1 MFFPSFLLV
10 LLVLSAP
17 VAILADG
24 PVVHGLI
31 AAAAAVS
38 IAIILVRIRPGEAGF
53 LSALIRPIVYVAA
66 VPALWMIVQLMP
78 IQTTGLAHSI
88 WTSAIA
94 ALGLPLAETISI
106 DPGATL
112 IALVRYLSAIAI
124 ALTAAALS
132 IDRWRA
138 QWILFALVAAAT
150 VSALMVLAPKSGLF
164 PFISSG
170 KAIEQSGFI
179 PTAIAG
185 LGVILSLAAGLNAVG
200 QRISQSKQTKSNSSW
215 LIFVAC
221 SIAFAL
227 CCVTIIAAGT
237 SQIYF
242 AVVCGVATLIVAT
255 AIRRFDI
262 GSWGIAAI
270 ISIALFIMVAV
281 FGTKLN
287 NPSLDLSLAFATKT
301 PPPLIEVTQRMLTES
316 GWAGT
321 GAGTFSKILPIFR
334 DMDES
339 TIGQFGPTAA
349 ATIAIEMGR
358 PFFWLT
364 VLTMLALA
372 FTLLKGALRRQR
384 DSLYPAAGA
393 SCVIAVVLLGF
404 DNSAPLTTSVSII
417 VATIV
422 GMGIAQRKSRLV

>member
-1 MFFPSFLLV
+1 
-10 LLVLSAP
+10 
-17 VAILADG
+17 
-24 PVVHGLI
+24 
-31 AAAAAVS
+31 
-38 IAIILVRIRPGEAGF
+38 
-53 LSALIRPIVYVAA
+53 
-66 VPALWMIVQLMP
+66 
-78 IQTTGLAHSI
+78 
-88 WTSAIA
+88 
-94 ALGLPLAETISI
+94 
-106 DPGATL
+106 
-112 IALVRYLSAIAI
+112 
-124 ALTAAALS
+124 
-132 IDRWRA
+132 
-138 QWILFALVAAAT
+138 VAAAT
-150 VSALMVLAPKSGLF
+150 MSALMVLALKSGLF
-164 PFISSG
+164 PFISSE

-185 LGVILSLAAGLNAVG
+185 LGVILSLAAGLNAIG
-200 QRISQSKQTKSNSSW
+200 QQISQSKQTKSNSIW

-227 CCVTIIAAGT
+227 CCVSIIAAGT

-281 FGTKLN
+281 FGTKLS

-301 PPPLIEVTQRMLTES
+301 SPPLIEVTQRMLTES

-321 GAGTFSKILPIFR
+321 GAGTFPKILPIFR

-339 TIGQFGPTAA
+339 TIGQFAPTAA

-404 DNSAPLTTSVSII
+404 DNSAPLTISVSII
-417 VATIV
+417 LATIV

>member
-10 LLVLSAP
+10 LLVFSAP

-38 IAIILVRIRPGEAGF
+38 IAVIVLKVRPGEAGF

-78 IQTTGLAHSI
+78 IQTPGLAHSV
-88 WTSAIA
+88 WTSATA
-94 ALGLPLAETISI
+94 AIGLPLAETISI

-112 IALVRYLSAIAI
+112 IALVRYLSTIAI
-124 ALTAAALS
+124 ALAAAALS

-138 QWILFALVAAAT
+138 QWILLALVAAAT
-150 VSALMVLAPKSGLF
+150 VSALIALAPKSGF
-164 PFISSG
+164 IPFISSE
-170 KAIEQSGFI
+170 KASEQSGLI
-179 PTAIAG
+179 STTVAG
-185 LGVILSLAAGLNAVG
+185 LGVILSLAAGLHMIS
-200 QRISQSKQTKSNSSW
+200 QRISHSKQTNSNRSG
-215 LIFVAC
+215 LIFAAC
-221 SIAFAL
+221 AIAFVL

-270 ISIALFIMVAV
+270 ISIALFIMAAV
-281 FGTKLN
+281 FGTQLN

-301 PPPLIEVTQRMLTES
+301 PTPLIEITQRMLTES

-321 GAGTFSKILPIFR
+321 GAGTFSNILPIFR

-339 TIGQFGPTAA
+339 TIGQFAPTAA

-358 PFFWLT
+358 PFFWVT

-372 FTLLKGALRRQR
+372 FILLKGALRRQR

-393 SCVIAVVLLGF
+393 SCVIVVVLLGF
-404 DNSAPLTTSVSII
+404 DNFAPLTTSVSII
-417 VATIV
+417 VATTI

>member
-112 IALVRYLSAIAI
+112 IALVRYLSALAI

-227 CCVTIIAAGT
+227 CC
-237 SQIYF
+237 
-242 AVVCGVATLIVAT
+242 
-255 AIRRFDI
+255 
-262 GSWGIAAI
+262 
-270 ISIALFIMVAV
+270 
-281 FGTKLN
+281 
-287 NPSLDLSLAFATKT
+287 
-301 PPPLIEVTQRMLTES
+301 
-316 GWAGT
+316 
-321 GAGTFSKILPIFR
+321 
-334 DMDES
+334 
-339 TIGQFGPTAA
+339 
-349 ATIAIEMGR
+349 
-358 PFFWLT
+358 
-364 VLTMLALA
+364 
-372 FTLLKGALRRQR
+372 
-384 DSLYPAAGA
+384 
-393 SCVIAVVLLGF
+393 
-404 DNSAPLTTSVSII
+404 
-417 VATIV
+417 
-422 GMGIAQRKSRLV
+422 